1 MASPSFALICVPLN
15 GRPRLDL
22 RQAGMW
28 TCVRNKDACAVL
40 IPGLLP
46 LEPPMSVVRDN
57 AEPLAIVFED
67 DGLVP
72 NNILPFL
79 VYQGAVKLDPE
90 QTIENLFEEN
100 GWGGTWRNGVYD
112 YLHYHATVHEVLGVA
127 RGSARVRFGGDHG
140 QELQIKAGDVA
151 ILPAGTGH
159 QCIKASGD
167 FCVIGAY
174 PPGSKMEITRATP
187 ENHAKALKT
196 IPKVALPPADPV
208 TGKDGALTRLWR

>member
-1 MASPSFALICVPLN
+1 
-15 GRPRLDL
+15 
-22 RQAGMW
+22 
-28 TCVRNKDACAVL
+28 
-40 IPGLLP
+40 
-46 LEPPMSVVRDN
+46 MSVVRDN

-72 NNILPFL
+72 NNVLPFL

-90 QTIENLFEEN
+90 HPEETIENLFEEN

-140 QELQIKAGDVA
+140 QELDIKTGDVA

-159 QCIKASGD
+159 QCINASRD

-174 PPGSKMEITRATP
+174 PPGATMEITRATR
-187 ENHAKALKT
+187 ENHAKSLKT
-196 IPKVALPPADPV
+196 IPKVALPPTDPV
-208 TGKDGALTRLWR
+208 TGKDGALMRLWRS